1 MNFLKFISISALS
14 FNVIVNAQGYSGPV
28 YETNKHVENID
39 DMGGPICKRDLA
51 QLQAAIVHSGYS
63 YGFHTPAETLAGFAK
78 PTKDESVKVFRHY
91 LSLRNN
97 DDPHDL
103 DLQHRNRVAR
113 ANMLKTERDVKQLV
127 FEVEKEHWG
136 CLKERLKK
144 TFGPFKAAKAA
155 AKVSRETYIEGLFD
169 GFSEDTTNL
178 TPAIKEYID
187 NF

>member
-14 FNVIVNAQGYSGPV
+14 FNVLVNAQGYSGPA
-28 YETNKHVENID
+28 YESNKHVANIKD
-39 DMGGPICKRDLA
+39 LGGPICKRDLA
-51 QLQAAIVHSGYS
+51 QLQAALLESG
-63 YGFHTPAETLAGFAK
+63 HMPTPAEIMAGFPK

-91 LSLRNN
+91 LSFAEN
-97 DDPHDL
+97 DDPHQL
-103 DLQHRNRVAR
+103 DLQHTNRAAR
-113 ANMLKTERDVKQLV
+113 ATMMKTERDVKRLV
-127 FEVEKEHWG
+127 FEVEKEHWD

-155 AKVSRETYIEGLFD
+155 SKVGRETYIESLFD